1 MSDRKAFLDKMFPR
15 VCGTAGAPPPPRSGG
30 TKKSPTNKAGAAAGS
45 GGAKKKGGPLNEG
58 QREVLAWLKGLEVD
72 MSDYAPAFF
81 ENGFDSIKLLGN
93 IEKEDLP
100 GLIPKKGHH
109 RLIQQALDDLKRKH
123 RTAASSRSQSARG
136 RDRPMPKRGNPYSDE
151 DSDDSFVVSDG
162 DEYTP
167 GVISGMFRKNRK
179 RSYSFDSLDSYN
191 MEASF
196 DEIQHEEERRCVP
209 VGVWKWWKSVG

>member
-1 MSDRKAFLDKMFPR
+1 MS
-15 VCGTAGAPPPPRSGG
+15 
-30 TKKSPTNKAGAAAGS
+30 
-45 GGAKKKGGPLNEG
+45 E
-58 QREVLAWLKGLEVD
+58 
-72 MSDYAPAFF
+72 YAPSFF

-123 RTAASSRSQSARG
+123 RTAASSRPRG
-136 RDRPMPKRGNPYSDE
+136 PPSRRDRPAHKRRDNPYSDE

-162 DEYTP
+162 DEYAP
-167 GVISGMFRKNRK
+167 GVISAMFRKNRK
-179 RSYSFDSLDSYN
+179 RSYSMDSVDSYN

-196 DEIQHEEERRCVP
+196 DEIQHEEERRYVCVHP
-209 VGVWKWWKSVG
+209 LFRFYAETNMADV

>member
-1 MSDRKAFLDKMFPR
+1 M
-15 VCGTAGAPPPPRSGG
+15 
-30 TKKSPTNKAGAAAGS
+30 
-45 GGAKKKGGPLNEG
+45 
-58 QREVLAWLKGLEVD
+58 LAWLKGLEVD

-123 RTAASSRSQSARG
+123 RTAAASRPHSARG
-136 RDRPMPKRGNPYSDE
+136 RDRPMPKRRNPYSDE

-162 DEYTP
+162 GEYTP

-179 RSYSFDSLDSYN
+179 RSYSFDSVDSYN

-196 DEIQHEEERRCVP
+196 DEIQHEEERRCVR
-209 VGVWKWWKSVG
+209 VDDDEVWELWKLVV

>member
-1 MSDRKAFLDKMFPR
+1 MDE
-15 VCGTAGAPPPPRSGG
+15 CT
-30 TKKSPTNKAGAAAGS
+30 
-45 GGAKKKGGPLNEG
+45 
-58 QREVLAWLKGLEVD
+58 GLEVD
-72 MSDYAPAFF
+72 MSEYAPAFF

-93 IEKEDLP
+93 VEKEDLP

-123 RTAASSRSQSARG
+123 RTAASSSRG
-136 RDRPMPKRGNPYSDE
+136 GRRDRPMPKRRNPYSDE

-179 RSYSFDSLDSYN
+179 RSYSFDSVDSYN

-196 DEIQHEEERRCVP
+196 DEIQHEEERRCVFHLRTFDAAADLALTL
-209 VGVWKWWKSVG
+209 VWLLYRMTVRATASTRTLEKSSATRSS